1 MKPVTGRSRA
11 GPGRRAV
18 LLLISATVSRLA
30 DEAAGIALVLA
41 VIART
46 HDPRLAGLVVA
57 AFTVPTLVSGPVL
70 GAYLDRMRARQ
81 LLFAGNQ
88 LMLAAALT
96 GVVLLAGRTSGL
108 VLIVLGLC
116 AGLTAPVLTGGFSS
130 LIPLVVLAASLPR
143 ANALDSASYNVA
155 GLAGPAL
162 VAAIAGTAGAIAA
175 LSAVAAIAAGGLV
188 LVLAAPMPAPAS
200 RAPAS
205 SLSSAL
211 RDGLLL
217 LWDRPLLRS
226 ATIATTLSMLAQG
239 LLPVTLPLLAVQLG
253 RSTAGGAWLLTAI
266 SCGGLLGALA
276 SHRLLARWP
285 PRTILITALAG
296 FGGCLAALAAMPDLR
311 AALSLAVLAGLAEGP
326 ALAATLTVRQQNVPP
341 GHYAQISATA
351 ASLKTGSYALGAA
364 VTGLLAGVLTGRQLL
379 LAIAAGQLLALT
391 PLLRPGLAR
400 AAAAG

>member
-18 LLLISATVSRLA
+18 LLLTSATVSRLA

-96 GVVLLAGRTSGL
+96 GVALLAGRTSGL

-130 LIPLVVLAASLPR
+130 LIPLVVPAASLPR

-175 LSAVAAIAAGGLV
+175 LSAVAAIAAAGLV

-239 LLPVTLPLLAVQLG
+239 LLPGHPSAPCRPARPHHRRRRMAADRHQL
-253 RSTAGGAWLLTAI
+253 RRPAGSPGQSSAP
-266 SCGGLLGALA
+266 G
-276 SHRLLARWP
+276 P
-285 PRTILITALAG
+285 
-296 FGGCLAALAAMPDLR
+296 LAAPDHPDHGAGRLR
-311 AALSLAVLAGLAEGP
+311 RLSRRAGRDAGSQLWPWAWP
-326 ALAATLTVRQQNVPP
+326 SWL
-341 GHYAQISATA
+341 
-351 ASLKTGSYALGAA
+351 ASLKA
-364 VTGLLAGVLTGRQLL
+364 
-379 LAIAAGQLLALT
+379 
-391 PLLRPGLAR
+391 PPWPRP
-400 AAAAG
+400 